1 MLSRIKRAYPNAH
14 IYVCTYFQSP
24 TLTSVPLEELNRLLR
39 DVAQEAEVGLID
51 FEDCGILESEPEK
64 YLIDGILHP
73 NERGQIL
80 LGVCAAQQM
89 LERSVDT

>member
-1 MLSRIKRAYPNAH
+1 MM
-14 IYVCTYFQSP
+14 
-24 TLTSVPLEELNRLLR
+24 LR